1 VQRRDEEATVDEQPA
16 PGGVPEYP
24 YPPAP
29 PSGWSASPPPPPP
42 PQWGGGQWPPP
53 PLTTEQRKRT
63 WDTISFGLGGG
74 ALYFGIGGLV
84 SAGIAWALWK
94 APITS
99 QHTGVQ
105 ATVDR
110 TFGHLVLDLFAIMFA
125 MIAIA
130 GGLVGGIAGLGG
142 LVTRKV
148 TLAALSTTG
157 LAAAAASFGLGWYIL
172 AGISSWHR

>member
-1 VQRRDEEATVDEQPA
+1 MDEQPA
-16 PGGVPEYP
+16 PGGVPQYP
-24 YPPAP
+24 Y
-29 PSGWSASPPPPPP
+29 PPP
-42 PQWGGGQWPPP
+42 PQWGGGQWPPAP
-53 PLTTEQRKRT
+53 RTAEQRRRT

-74 ALYFGIGGLV
+74 ALYLGVGGLV
-84 SAGIAWALWK
+84 AAGIAWAMWK

-110 TFGHLVLDLFAIMFA
+110 TFGHIVLDLFALMFA
-125 MIAIA
+125 MVAIA
-130 GGLVGGIAGLGG
+130 GGLAGGIAGLAG

-148 TLAALSTTG
+148 SLAALSISG